1 MTNAED
7 LDWRNHSDHRPVHGR
22 PLAWLQIYDHE
33 HESIPG
39 KIYLADL
46 VAGFIALSG
55 LLLIAKNL

>member
-7 LDWRNHSDHRPVHGR
+7 LDWQVHTDYRPVHGR
-22 PLAWLQIYDHE
+22 PLSWMQIYD

-46 VAGFIALSG
+46 VADFIALSG